1 MKDINPLKLSN
12 SMKRI
17 TQPSIRFAL
26 TFAML
31 ITLSGICL
39 SQSVMPE
46 ILNKG
51 TLPEQMNYIEGRTRI
66 YENYRAIRE
75 DMFQKLK
82 DNSIDSLSNA
92 KKVINSLETTASHLN
107 NTIDSLNTVL
117 DATKISLK
125 DVTATKNNIRV
136 MGMDLNKLAYNAITW
151 TIIAGLI
158 FLLAVGFLA
167 FKRNMIVTSQTK
179 KDLEELKIEFED
191 YRQQVREAREKM
203 SMAHF
208 NEIKKLKGN

>member
-1 MKDINPLKLSN
+1 MNK
-12 SMKRI
+12 I
-17 TQPSIRFAL
+17 TQLSIRFAL
-26 TFAML
+26 TLTML

-46 ILNKG
+46 ILNNG
-51 TLPEQMNYIEGRTRI
+51 SLTEQMNYIEERTRI

-92 KKVINSLETTASHLN
+92 KKVINNLEISASMLHR
-107 NTIDSLNTVL
+107 TIDSLNTVL
-117 DATKISLK
+117 DATKINLEN
-125 DVTATKNNIRV
+125 VTTTKNNIRV
-136 MGMDLNKLAYNAITW
+136 LGMDFNKITYNAITW
-151 TIIAGLI
+151 TIIAGLL
-158 FLLAVGFLA
+158 FLLAAGFLA
-167 FKRNMIVTSQTK
+167 FKRNMIITSQTK
-179 KDLEELKIEFED
+179 KDLEELKTEFED
-191 YRQQVREAREKM
+191 YRQKTREAREKM